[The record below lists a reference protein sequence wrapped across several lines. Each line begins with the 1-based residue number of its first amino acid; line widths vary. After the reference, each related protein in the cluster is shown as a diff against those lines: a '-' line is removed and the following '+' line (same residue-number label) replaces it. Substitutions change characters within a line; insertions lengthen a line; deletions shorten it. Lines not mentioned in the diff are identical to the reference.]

1 MSLEPPEIPDKLDW
15 ASFWTALLE
24 WFFRFQR
31 GQFLV
36 PPGTIAAFGSSS
48 LPEGWALCDGTDYVY
63 DKFPN
68 LYRVLGQNGAASGF
82 MRVPTI
88 APDSYG
94 TWMIKV

>member
-1 MSLEPPEIPDKLDW
+1 MSLEPPEVPDKFNWPELRT
-15 ASFWTALLE
+15 SLLE

-36 PPGTIAAFGSSS
+36 PPGTVAAFATSS
-48 LPEGWALCDGTDYVY
+48 LPEGWVVTDGTDYVF

-68 LYRVLGQNGAASGF
+68 LYKVLGQNGAAPGF
-82 MRVPTI
+82 MRVPNI
-88 APDSYG
+88 PADSYG